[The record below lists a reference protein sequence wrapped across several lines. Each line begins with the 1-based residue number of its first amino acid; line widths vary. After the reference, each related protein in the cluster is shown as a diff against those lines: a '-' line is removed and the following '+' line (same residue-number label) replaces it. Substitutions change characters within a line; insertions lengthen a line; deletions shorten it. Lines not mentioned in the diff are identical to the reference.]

1 MWSCLYFVPSFIFQ
15 MFHSHKYYF
24 FPISISQSE
33 ISFRSE
39 GFKAQASYKLGYLL
53 RSLSS
58 SEIITRTF
66 KQVQSRENHKQLV
79 ENYHKFQYF
88 ANSFSTKQ
96 VCQKSATMKPDFE
109 RLPKSVSPS
118 HYELQL
124 QPDLINFTFAGTSQT
139 TIKVSKNEMN
149 LQNFAAFHHL
159 QSRRKMKIHVQTF
172 IRQNNKQKKF
182 NIYVCIADVIVLNFI
197 TLYLTLK
204 IITL

>member
-1 MWSCLYFVPSFIFQ
+1 MKLPLLCST
-15 MFHSHKYYF
+15 FH
-24 FPISISQSE
+24 FPNVSLSKVLLFSISHFSRQ
-33 ISFRSE
+33 FLFNR
-39 GFKAQASYKLGYLL
+39 KVLKLRLLINYLL

-58 SEIITRTF
+58 SEIITRNL

-149 LQNFAAFHHL
+149 LQNFAAFLHL
-159 QSRRKMKIHVQTF
+159 QSRRKMKIHVQTD

-182 NIYVCIADVIVLNFI
+182 NICVCIADVIVLNFI

>member
-1 MWSCLYFVPSFIFQ
+1 MKLPLLCSKFHFPNVSFSQILL
-15 MFHSHKYYF
+15 
-24 FPISISQSE
+24 FPYSILSLK
-33 ISFRSE
+33 FR
-39 GFKAQASYKLGYLL
+39 FNRKVLNKLRLLINYLL

-58 SEIITRTF
+58 SEIITRTL

-182 NIYVCIADVIVLNFI
+182 NICVCIADVIVLNFI